1 MGWIYPSEHFTGE
14 VALPLMTVC
23 SHLTKLLLKDALGGC
38 KAVVEVFELIVAGV
52 YIASLP
58 PVVQTQFGSSLELI
72 CG

>member
-1 MGWIYPSEHFTGE
+1 
-14 VALPLMTVC
+14 MTVC

-52 YIASLP
+52 YMASLP